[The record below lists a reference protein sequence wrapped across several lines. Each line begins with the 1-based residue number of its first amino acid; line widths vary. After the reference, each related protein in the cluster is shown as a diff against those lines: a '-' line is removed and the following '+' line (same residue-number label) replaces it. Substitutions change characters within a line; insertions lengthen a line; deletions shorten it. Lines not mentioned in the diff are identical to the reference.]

1 MQTYSKQG
9 YLYKRSSTFLG
20 AVEILRGFPNPQVRK
35 DFQRPRC
42 ACGQH
47 IGIVFSDYKSSRRE
61 RLNFS
66 PQRGNRKR
74 AIYQNAQF
82 HSAQGI
88 TLERWGILTFD
99 PL

>member
-42 ACGQH
+42 ACWQH
-47 IGIVFSDYKSSRRE
+47 IESVFSDYKSSRRGVLAFPRSE
-61 RLNFS
+61 EIENGQYIKMHNFI
-66 PQRGNRKR
+66 PRKV
-74 AIYQNAQF
+74 
-82 HSAQGI
+82 
-88 TLERWGILTFD
+88 
-99 PL
+99 